1 MENLQDT
8 INYFKRKLSKPLGD
22 GRRKAYT
29 EAVEAMERLAEYENS
44 NTWIPVSDRLPEET
58 GYYLVTLKTKLSNE
72 DFADEVVL
80 LYSKDDKSFM
90 CYNNLITAWQPIPE
104 PYKTKEGKNED

>member
-29 EAVEAMERLAEYENS
+29 AAVKAMERLAEYENS

-58 GYYLVTLKTKLSNE
+58 GYYLVTLKKKLPNE
-72 DFADEVVL
+72 DYSDRVVVL
-80 LYSKDDKSFM
+80 YDKDDHSFIS
-90 CYNNLITAWQPIPE
+90 YNNLITAWQPISE
-104 PYKTKEGKNED
+104 PYKTKESKNED